1 MGGGFGSSGNAGNGG
16 PGGPGSTGSGNP
28 GNPGNPGGPHGSA
41 GSGDGNGPGSG
52 GASGSGPGFGG
63 GSGPGSGDGPGNG
76 PGPGFNNGP
85 GNNNGPRPGYGYG
98 PGSSSGTG
106 SGPADADDEIDL
118 RKLAATLYRHKWA
131 LLLFLILGTAGAWFY
146 AQMQT
151 PIFRGEGSM
160 IIAEDRG
167 RYSMA
172 GSDLST
178 LLTTSFG
185 IGQTSRVQNELEV
198 IRSRNFIGEI
208 ADTLLAR
215 PHKPDGRIWPVLWYE
230 YPEDSTIV
238 DRNTVVYRIRAN
250 MATDLK
256 DRESDVVQVIY
267 HSPSPQEAQ
276 FVVNQIL
283 DQYYDFSTRQNRLQA
298 RSAITFLDREE
309 EQLRRKL
316 VQSEEHLRD
325 FMNREGLIQLDA
337 QSTRLVNTMAE
348 LEAERK
354 SVEVQRVAVN
364 SALESYE
371 AELESIRPGLA
382 DQFAAGLSQRLNRY
396 QFQLAEVETEKMLMA
411 SRNPQLRENPQL
423 EPAYSRLRDEAGEI
437 RNEIRRITSE
447 LVDQDDRFLGFLDN
461 QGGGITTRLAD
472 LRQELM
478 ALRIEQQQLR
488 AQASVLDERIA
499 AEERFFARIPD
510 NMVELARLQR
520 NMKVNEQ
527 LYLTISMQSSELAV
541 WEQTQMG
548 FGRVV
553 DYSILPWQPVSPRTK
568 LLLLVGFVLGG
579 VAGLGY
585 VFIRQLTST
594 QLNSISRLKE
604 AGYPLMAVIPDTRVQ
619 VRKQYQG
626 RSQVDV
632 DGRPVSTNMV
642 TLLDPI
648 SPASESYRRLQSN
661 LIYSQP
667 DQPYRVI
674 CISSANK
681 SEGKTTVMANL
692 AVTLAESGRRVVVVD
707 CDFRRPQIHREYGLD
722 SAPGVTDYLF
732 GEQSLEGVIQ
742 PTVVDGVDVVAAG
755 KRIDNPSGLS
765 RSQKLGE
772 LVDTLREKYDFV
784 LVDTAPYGIIT
795 DAAPLLSRVDGII
808 LVARFNMTRE
818 ADLEQTIENLQSIRA
833 NIIGTVMMAFD
844 YRSAGDY
851 KAASYY
857 RHAYTSYNRYV
868 DENR

>member
-1 MGGGFGSSGNAGNGG
+1 MSSQSPRHPDNMGNG
-16 PGGPGSTGSGNP
+16 PGGPGEISGGPGEISGGPGGTSGNP
-28 GNPGNPGGPHGSA
+28 GSGKPGGPTY
-41 GSGDGNGPGSG
+41 PGSNGMPNG
-52 GASGSGPGFGG
+52 GSLSGP
-63 GSGPGSGDGPGNG
+63 
-76 PGPGFNNGP
+76 
-85 GNNNGPRPGYGYG
+85 GYG
-98 PGSSSGTG
+98 PGA
-106 SGPADADDEIDL
+106 ADADDEIDL
-118 RKLAATLYRHKWA
+118 RKLAATLFRYKWA
-131 LLLFLILGTAGAWFY
+131 LFLFLILGTAAAWLY
-146 AQMQT
+146 AQMQM
-151 PIFRGEGSM
+151 PIYRGEGSM
-160 IIAEDRG
+160 IIAEERG

-215 PHKPDGRIWPVLWYE
+215 PHKPDGRLWPVLWYD

-238 DRNTVVYRIRAN
+238 DRATVVYRIRNN
-250 MATDLK
+250 MVTDLK

-276 FVVNQIL
+276 FVVNQML
-283 DQYYDFSTRQNRLQA
+283 DQYYDFSTRQNRMQA

-309 EQLRRKL
+309 EQLRRQL
-316 VQSEEHLRD
+316 VHSEEQLRD
-325 FMNREGLIQLDA
+325 FMNREGVIQLDA
-337 QSTRLVNTMAE
+337 QSTRLVTTMAE

-354 SVEVQRVAVN
+354 SVEVKRVAVN

-371 AELESIRPGLA
+371 AELDAIRPGLA

-396 QFQLAEVETEKMLMA
+396 QFQLAEIETEKMLMA
-411 SRNPQLRENPQL
+411 SRNPQLRDNPGL
-423 EPAYSRLRDEAGEI
+423 EPSYNRLRNEAAEI
-437 RNEIRRITSE
+437 RNEIRRITTE

-472 LRQELM
+472 VRQELM
-478 ALRIEQQQLR
+478 KLRIEQQQLR
-488 AQASVLDERIA
+488 AQADVLDERIA
-499 AEERFFARIPD
+499 AEDRFFERIPD

-520 NMKVNEQ
+520 DMKVNEQ
-527 LYLTISMQSSELAV
+527 LYLTISMQSAELAV

-553 DYSILPWQPVSPRTK
+553 DYSILPWEPVSPRTK

-585 VFIRQLTST
+585 VFIRKLTAT

-604 AGYPLMAVIPDTRVQ
+604 AGYPVMAVIPDTRAQ
-619 VRKQYQG
+619 IRKQYGG
-626 RSQVDV
+626 RQQVDV
-632 DGRPVSTNMV
+632 EGRSVSTNLV
-642 TLLDPI
+642 TLIDPI

-661 LIYSQP
+661 LLYSQP
-667 DQPYRVI
+667 DHPYRVI
-674 CISSANK
+674 CITSANK
-681 SEGKTTVMANL
+681 SEGKTTVMSNL

-707 CDFRRPQIHREYGLD
+707 CDFRRPQIHREFGLEN
-722 SAPGVTDYLF
+722 APGVIDFLF
-732 GEQSLEGVIQ
+732 DEQPLEGVIQ
-742 PTVVDGVDVVAAG
+742 PTMVDGVDVIATG
-755 KRIDNPSGLS
+755 KRTDNPSGLS
-765 RSQKLGE
+765 RSRKLIE
-772 LVDTLREKYDFV
+772 LIDTLREKYDFV
-784 LVDTAPYGIIT
+784 LMDTAPYGIIT
-795 DAAPLLSRVDGII
+795 DAAPLITSVDGII

-818 ADLEQTIENLQSIRA
+818 ADFDQTIENLQSIRA

-851 KAASYY
+851 KASSYY
-857 RHAYTSYNRYV
+857 KHAYSSYNQYV
-868 DENR
+868 EE